1 MMFLLRNSEI
11 YQDIVAFDLTDG
23 TWQRVDLEM
32 QNKLGPRGLSGFF
45 ALLSSNFCAIFRSG
59 QEIMMCVGGVRIS
72 LSKDVKISVSGNR
85 DQRRLVVS
93 KKGEMVVAQV
103 YSLDNWGKIK
113 GDPTPFVEEEDFDF
127 GLLIANIAGS
137 PERQQ
142 VFIENNG

>member
-1 MMFLLRNSEI
+1 
-11 YQDIVAFDLTDG
+11 
-23 TWQRVDLEM
+23 
-32 QNKLGPRGLSGFF
+32 
-45 ALLSSNFCAIFRSG
+45 
-59 QEIMMCVGGVRIS
+59 
-72 LSKDVKISVSGNR
+72 
-85 DQRRLVVS
+85 VVS

>member
-1 MMFLLRNSEI
+1 MVFFLRNYEI

-23 TWQRVDLEM
+23 TWQRVDSEM
-32 QNKLGPRGLSGFF
+32 QNKLGPRDLSGFF

-59 QEIMMCVGGVRIS
+59 QEIMMCVGGVRIA

-85 DQRRLVVS
+85 GQRRLVVS
-93 KKGEMVVAQV
+93 KKGEMVVAQA
-103 YSLDNWGKIK
+103 YSLDNWKIK
-113 GDPTPFVEEEDFDF
+113 GDLTPFVEEEDFDF